1 MSVKIAVAGKGGTG
15 KTTIS
20 ALLIRYLV
28 NKYPEKAIFA
38 IDADANANLNEV
50 LGLEVEETIG
60 SILESVKDPKAV
72 PTGMTK
78 DMFIEY
84 GLSRSLV
91 ETDHYDLLV
100 MGNPQGPGCYCF
112 PLDLLRKYIERL
124 AKNYDFVV
132 TDNEA
137 GLEHLSRK
145 IIPAMDHLLVISD
158 ATTRAVRSAGRVNDI
173 VKNVGIDVGKISLI
187 ITRGDESAAEQLK
200 DEIEKTGIELLG
212 TVPYDE
218 LIPRYDLEGRPLIEL
233 PADSAASQAVDRM
246 ARSLGL

>member
-1 MSVKIAVAGKGGTG
+1 MTVKIAVAGKGGTG

-20 ALLIRYLV
+20 ALLIRYLA
-28 NKYPEKAIFA
+28 NNYPGKSIFA

-50 LGLEVEETIG
+50 LGLEVNETIG
-60 SILESVKDPKAV
+60 SILENVKDPKAV

-84 GLSRSLV
+84 GLSRSMI
-91 ETDHYDLLV
+91 ETNNYDLLV

-124 AKNYDFVV
+124 AKNYDYMI

-145 IIPAMDHLLVISD
+145 VIPSMDHLLVISD
-158 ATTRAVRSAGRVNDI
+158 ATTRGLRSAGRVNEI
-173 VKNVGIDVGKISLI
+173 VKNVGIEVGKISLI
-187 ITRGDESAAEQLK
+187 ITRANSDDADQLK
-200 DEIEKTGIELLG
+200 DNIEKTGIKLLG

-218 LIPRYDLEGRPLIEL
+218 LIPRYDMEGKPLIEL
-233 PADSAASQAVDRM
+233 PSKSVAFQAIESM